1 MPTLPDVVSDWP
13 VALATGFCLLLMVV
27 FIATTMR
34 KLSRLQADVKQLSA
48 EVTRLVMEEQ
58 RRFLKEIRK
67 KDVAA

>member
-1 MPTLPDVVSDWP
+1 MPTLPDVVGDWP

-48 EVTRLVMEEQ
+48 EVTRLVMKEQ